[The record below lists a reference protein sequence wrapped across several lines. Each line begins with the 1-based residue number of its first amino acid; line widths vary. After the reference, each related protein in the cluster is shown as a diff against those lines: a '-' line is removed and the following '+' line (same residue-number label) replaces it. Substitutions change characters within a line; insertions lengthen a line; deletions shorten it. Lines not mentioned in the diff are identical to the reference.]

1 MQSDR
6 LKRRAFLTLLS
17 GGAAA
22 AWPRAGRAEQPAK
35 RRTTIGIL
43 STAGN
48 ASSAL
53 FEAFRQELSRLGHIE
68 GQSVITEFRSAR
80 GDLSKL
86 PALADEL
93 VRIPVDVI
101 VTDGGAPAA
110 LAAMHAT
117 SVIPIVMATIGDA
130 VTQGIVENLAR
141 PGGNITGF
149 TLQSIGL
156 SAKRLELLKEVVPGL
171 QRVGVLWNPANS
183 ARQYAATEEA
193 ARALGLTLE
202 SGEAQSRMELP
213 DTLGNLIRREVSAL
227 VVLPEAMF
235 WNERVAVVIHATAA
249 RLPGIYPERE
259 YVDAGGLFAYGP
271 RVVDNFRQAAGYV
284 DRIIKG
290 AKPSDLPVQQPT
302 KFELVLNLQ
311 TARVFGLD
319 IPATLLARADD
330 VIE

>member
-1 MQSDR
+1 MQFDH
-6 LKRRAFLTLLS
+6 KRRDFITLI
-17 GGAAA
+17 GGVAA
-22 AWPRAGRAEQPAK
+22 AWPSMAWAQQPAK

-48 ASSAL
+48 ASSVL
-53 FEAFRQELSRLGHIE
+53 FEVFRQELGRLGHIE
-68 GQSVITEFRSAR
+68 GQTVVTEFRSAR
-80 GDLSKL
+80 SDPSKL
-86 PALADEL
+86 PALAGEL

-130 VTQGIVENLAR
+130 VAQGIVDNLAR

-156 SAKRLELLKEVVPGL
+156 STKRLELLKEVVPGL

-183 ARQYAATEEA
+183 ARQYDATEEA
-193 ARALGLTLE
+193 ARALGLKLE
-202 SGEAQSRMELP
+202 SGEAQSRMEVP
-213 DTLGNLIRREVSAL
+213 EALGNLIRRKVSAL
-227 VVLPEAMF
+227 VVLPEALF

-290 AKPSDLPVQQPT
+290 ARPSDLPVQQPT
-302 KFELVLNLQ
+302 KFELTINLNTSKAFEL
-311 TARVFGLD
+311 T
-319 IPATLLARADD
+319 IPPTLLAIADE